1 MYNCDH
7 FEIIRYRL
15 INMITLTMKLMNHLK
30 RFMPISRRIIMAVVL
45 SLVLVMPQAFAAQ
58 ESGKVGVVDSGKILQ
73 QLPETKQAETTLQ
86 STAAPLQKELDRMN
100 QDYQKSVAAYRQQAA
115 SLSKAARDAKEKD
128 LNLKGQALEKYQ
140 QEKFGSGGII
150 EKKQQELLIPI
161 RQKVLAAI
169 ESIAKKDG
177 ITLVIEKSASV
188 YVTPE
193 YDLTFKVMNQ
203 LNIK

>member
-140 QEKFGSGGII
+140 QEKFGRGGII

>member
-7 FEIIRYRL
+7 LNIIRYRL
-15 INMITLTMKLMNHLK
+15 INMITLTMKLMNHSK
-30 RFMPISRRIIMAVVL
+30 RFITVSRRIIMAVVL
-45 SLVLVMPQAFAAQ
+45 SLVLVAPQTFAAQ

-73 QLPETKQAETTLQ
+73 QLPETKQAESSLQ
-86 STAAPLQKELDRMN
+86 TTAAPLQKELDRLN

-115 SLSKAARDAKEKD
+115 SLSKAARDQKEKE
-128 LNLKGQALEKYQ
+128 LSLKGQALEKYQ
-140 QEKFGSGGII
+140 QEKFGRGGVI
-150 EKKQQELLIPI
+150 EKKQQELLVPI
-161 RQKVLAAI
+161 RQKVLSAI
-169 ESIAKKDG
+169 ESIAKKEG

-193 YDLTFKVMNQ
+193 HDLTFKVMNQ

>member
-140 QEKFGSGGII
+140 QEKFGRGGII

-161 RQKVLAAI
+161 RQKVLSAI

>member
-1 MYNCDH
+1 
-7 FEIIRYRL
+7 
-15 INMITLTMKLMNHLK
+15 MNHLK

-140 QEKFGSGGII
+140 QEKFGRGGII